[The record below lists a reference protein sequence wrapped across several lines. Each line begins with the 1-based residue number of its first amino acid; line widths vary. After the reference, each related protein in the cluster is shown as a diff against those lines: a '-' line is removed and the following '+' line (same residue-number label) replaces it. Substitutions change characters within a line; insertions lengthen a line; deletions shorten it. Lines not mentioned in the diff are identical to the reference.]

1 MSSVPEARE
10 PSARYLEAVQPAL
23 VRQLELLATAPG
35 GVERLR
41 EFILS
46 LAVQG
51 KLTSQG
57 CDDEPASALLE
68 RIRGRKLRLIA
79 SGAIKQGKQSPELDD
94 AEPMFELPK
103 GWTWVSLG
111 ELCSYIQRG
120 KGPAYAEQSEHKVI
134 SQKCVR
140 WYGLDLAP
148 ARFVTPESLAKYE
161 PIRFLRAGDLLWN
174 STGTGTIGR
183 ACVVP
188 TELDDAGLV
197 ADSHVTV
204 VRPLEVNSVF
214 LWRWIQSPFV
224 QIEIEGSASGTT
236 NQIELNTSTVV
247 SQPVPLPP
255 LAEQARIVAR
265 VDELM
270 RLCDALEAKGRLEA
284 EQHARLLGALLAMLT
299 DSSTPE
305 ELAANW
311 QRVADNFDLLLD
323 RPEAVDALEE
333 TILLLAVR
341 GLLVTQ
347 DETEEPAIESLRRLR
362 AQRAKEEQ
370 ASRSRRADS
379 VEAEAAEEPPFAL
392 PTGWAWAKAQDL
404 TSPLSIITYGVL
416 KPEWVEV
423 GVPTVRVQDIQAG
436 RLLTNQ
442 VAQCAPA
449 RAEKFARTKLSEGD
463 LLIAKDGATLGK
475 TAFVPKALEGGN
487 ITQHVL
493 RFSIAPDFNREYV
506 RLVID
511 SPHGQVWMRGETQ
524 GVALPGVNV
533 GDFRRMPI
541 PIPPI
546 AEQAR
551 IVARVSELRLLCT
564 NLRQCLARSSAT
576 QTVLAGALI
585 DRALAG

>member
-1 MSSVPEARE
+1 MLELRE

-23 VRQLELLATAPG
+23 VQLFELLATAPG
-35 GVERLR
+35 GVARLR
-41 EFILS
+41 ELILS

-51 KLTSQG
+51 KLTAQ
-57 CDDEPASALLE
+57 DYDEEPASVLLE
-68 RIRGRKLRLIA
+68 RIRDKKLRLIS
-79 SGAIKQGKQSPELDD
+79 SGAIKQAKQLSEVDD

-103 GWTWVSLG
+103 SWTWARLG

-120 KGPAYAEQSEHKVI
+120 KGPTYAEQSEHKVI

-161 PIRFLRAGDLLWN
+161 PVRFLRAGDLLWN

-188 TELDDAGLV
+188 IELDDAGLV

-224 QIEIEGSASGTT
+224 QNEIEGSASGTT

-284 EQHARLLGALLAMLT
+284 EQHARLLGTLLGTLT
-299 DSSTPE
+299 DSSTPD

-311 QRVADNFDLLLD
+311 QRVADHFDLLLD
-323 RPEAVDALEE
+323 RPEAVDSLEQ
-333 TILLLAVR
+333 TILQLAVR
-341 GLLVTQ
+341 GLLVPQ
-347 DETEEPAIESLRRLR
+347 DANEEPAGKLLERIRDEKRRLAAAGKIKR
-362 AQRAKEEQ
+362 DLQPIAISDEEM
-370 ASRSRRADS
+370 AFDLPKGWSWARWH
-379 VEAEAAEEPPFAL
+379 EIAL
-392 PTGWAWAKAQDL
+392 AIGDIDHKMP
-404 TSPLSIITYGVL
+404 
-416 KPEWVEV
+416 VEV
-423 GVPTVRVQDIQAG
+423 TEGVPYVSPRDFHGVNEIDFDGAKKISRG
-436 RLLTNQ
+436 DFEEL
-442 VAQCAPA
+442 A
-449 RAEKFARTKLSEGD
+449 RKIRPTAGD
-463 LLIAKDGATLGK
+463 LIYPRYGTIGD
-475 TAFVPKALEGGN
+475 
-487 ITQHVL
+487 
-493 RFSIAPDFNREYV
+493 V
-506 RLVID
+506 RLVTTDRDFLASYSCAVIKVLTGFVD
-511 SPHGQVWMRGETQ
+511 FHFQYILSLSGYIRQQAAAATNKTTQ
-524 GVALPGVNV
+524 PNVGLKSIQNFVVALP
-533 GDFRRMPI
+533 PL
-541 PIPPI
+541 

-551 IVARVSELRLLCT
+551 IVTRVTELRRFCAD
-564 NLRQCLARSSAT
+564 LRQRLIASRSTQALLADALVDSS
-576 QTVLAGALI
+576 I
-585 DRALAG
+585 S

>member
-1 MSSVPEARE
+1 
-10 PSARYLEAVQPAL
+10 
-23 VRQLELLATAPG
+23 
-35 GVERLR
+35 
-41 EFILS
+41 
-46 LAVQG
+46 
-51 KLTSQG
+51 
-57 CDDEPASALLE
+57 
-68 RIRGRKLRLIA
+68 
-79 SGAIKQGKQSPELDD
+79 
-94 AEPMFELPK
+94 MFELPK
-103 GWTWVSLG
+103 GWTWARLG
-111 ELCSYIQRG
+111 ELCSYTQRG

-161 PIRFLRAGDLLWN
+161 PVRFLRAGDLLWN

-188 TELDDAGLV
+188 IELDDSGLV

-214 LWRWIQSPFV
+214 LWRWIQSPLV
-224 QIEIEGSASGTT
+224 QDEIEGAASGTT

-255 LAEQARIVAR
+255 LAEQVRIVAR

-270 RLCDALEAKGRLEA
+270 RLCDSLEAKGRFEA
-284 EQHARLLGALLAMLT
+284 EQHAHLLGTLLGTLT

-311 QRVADNFDLLLD
+311 QRVGDHFDLLLD
-323 RPEAVDALEE
+323 RPEAVDALEQ
-333 TILLLAVR
+333 TILQLAVR
-341 GLLVTQ
+341 GLLVMQ
-347 DETEEPAIESLRRLR
+347 DATEESAIEPLKRLQT
-362 AQRAKEEQ
+362 QRADQERDSSARRID
-370 ASRSRRADS
+370 ASRA
-379 VEAEAAEEPPFAL
+379 VPPEPPPFAL
-392 PTGWAWAKAQDL
+392 PAGWVWAKALDL
-404 TSPLSIITYGVL
+404 SSPSSIITYGVL
-416 KPEWVEV
+416 KPEWVDV
-423 GVPTVRVQDIQAG
+423 GVPTVRVQDMQAG
-436 RLLTNQ
+436 RLLANQ
-442 VAQCAPA
+442 VGHCSPA

-475 TAFVPKALEGGN
+475 TAFVPKELEGGN

-493 RFSIAPDFNREYV
+493 RFAIASSFNRDYV

-511 SPHGQVWMRGETQ
+511 SPHGQAWMRGETQ

-533 GDFRRMPI
+533 GDFRRMPV
-541 PIPPI
+541 PVPPV

-551 IVARVSELRLLCT
+551 IVARVAQLRHLCADLRLSLE
-564 NLRQCLARSSAT
+564 RSRVKHAALAN
-576 QTVLAGALI
+576 ALI
-585 DRALAG
+585 DQAPAA